1 MAKWN
6 KYTYTNI
13 FKKIN
18 NLSCYWAGFIMA
30 DGGVY
35 KNTLRIEL
43 DTKDRCHL
51 EQFLKDIKSD
61 APIRTNRTCVYIA
74 VNSKEIVES
83 LRDNF
88 NITTKKSLTAMPPKL
103 SNEKHIIA
111 FITGLIDGDGSIYER
126 GDTGIYQ
133 LGFTGTRSMCEF
145 LKDNIET
152 WVPSK
157 RGTNARKI
165 PKKNAF
171 IIVFGGRLR
180 MPKIFNKLNEVQV
193 PRLNRKWS
201 LV

>member
-1 MAKWN
+1 MAKWS

-30 DGGVY
+30 DGGVC

-43 DTKDRCHL
+43 DAKDKCHL

-61 APIRTNRTCVYIA
+61 APIRINRTCVYVS
-74 VNSKEIVES
+74 VNSKKIVES

-88 NITTKKSLTAMPPKL
+88 NITERKSLTASPPKL
-103 SNEKHIIA
+103 TKESHIIS

-126 GDTGIYQ
+126 GQTGIYQ
-133 LGFTGTRSMCEF
+133 LGFTGTKEMCEL
-145 LKDNIET
+145 LKNNIET
-152 WVPSK
+152 WVPTK

-165 PKKNAF
+165 PNTNAH
-171 IIVFGGRLR
+171 IIVFGGKLR
-180 MPKIFNKLNEVQV
+180 MPQIFEKLQTVSV
-193 PRLNRKWS
+193 PRLERKWS
-201 LV
+201 KV